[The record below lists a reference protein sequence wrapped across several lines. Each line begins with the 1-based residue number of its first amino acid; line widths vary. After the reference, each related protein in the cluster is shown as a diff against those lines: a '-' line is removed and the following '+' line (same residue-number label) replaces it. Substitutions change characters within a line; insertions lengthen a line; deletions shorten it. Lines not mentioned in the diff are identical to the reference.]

1 MAKPSAMSLELLS
14 PFLNQHDFSLLPAYE
29 ASLASVMVMGFP
41 SASSTSFD
49 SVSQVFTA
57 HAVYSGSLTC
67 DSERPVR
74 LKSILCA
81 DAVSAETKAIENN
94 TCLFMFYLKF
104 ESCFISFLL
113 ILRD

>member
-1 MAKPSAMSLELLS
+1 MDVL
-14 PFLNQHDFSLLPAYE
+14 HLPEVLPRVA
-29 ASLASVMVMGFP
+29 GFP
-41 SASSTSFD
+41 SAVQCSGDDHFPTSFD

-67 DSERPVR
+67 DSERPAR

-81 DAVSAETKAIENN
+81 EAVSAETKAIENN

-104 ESCFISFLL
+104 ESCLFCFY
-113 ILRD
+113 